1 MAGTNQQ
8 QTRQDRYPKGV
19 LDPSL
24 LPTHL
29 VGTQAQ
35 IRLELP
41 IDLPGVAASR
51 ARCTRSPSGRQ
62 RLSGGGAGGEKGL
75 WNSYPR

>member
-1 MAGTNQQ
+1 M
-8 QTRQDRYPKGV
+8 TRRSIGLIVTLALGLMTPHGAAAQPPAQVPRIGV
-19 LDPSL
+19 LLFS
-24 LPTHL
+24 
-29 VGTQAQ
+29 
-35 IRLELP
+35 
-41 IDLPGVAASR
+41 PGAAASR

>member
-8 QTRQDRYPKGV
+8 QIRQYRYPKGV

-35 IRLELP
+35 VCFELP
-41 IDLPGVAASR
+41 TDFSVS
-51 ARCTRSPSGRQ
+51 
-62 RLSGGGAGGEKGL
+62 
-75 WNSYPR
+75 